1 MNMTP
6 HWNCTGSNKGNMRH
20 RCVATSVRGFV
31 QQIATCY
38 LRHGYWWYVTGTI
51 PQHKDPERTDRKLIE
66 KYEIDITQWRRSW
79 RKKNGMANLQY
90 LRHEHFFVLLAT
102 QGRHGFF
109 QEEADQIRDV
119 RRIPIRYAGYAIS
132 YRPGGRTRQ
141 GESDPRWHAHV
152 QIDRQRYSE
161 IKAWFEDYSLRRNA
175 EWLAERLCRIP
186 FEPYAPVRRQQLNIL
201 RSVNRR
207 RKAAGL
213 EQIPATV
220 LRTRR
225 RVVKPFD

>member
-1 MNMTP
+1 M
-6 HWNCTGSNKGNMRH
+6 
-20 RCVATSVRGFV
+20 
-31 QQIATCY
+31 
-38 LRHGYWWYVTGTI
+38 
-51 PQHKDPERTDRKLIE
+51 
-66 KYEIDITQWRRSW
+66 
-79 RKKNGMANLQY
+79 
-90 LRHEHFFVLLAT
+90 
-102 QGRHGFF
+102 
-109 QEEADQIRDV
+109 
-119 RRIPIRYAGYAIS
+119 
-132 YRPGGRTRQ
+132 
-141 GESDPRWHAHV
+141 